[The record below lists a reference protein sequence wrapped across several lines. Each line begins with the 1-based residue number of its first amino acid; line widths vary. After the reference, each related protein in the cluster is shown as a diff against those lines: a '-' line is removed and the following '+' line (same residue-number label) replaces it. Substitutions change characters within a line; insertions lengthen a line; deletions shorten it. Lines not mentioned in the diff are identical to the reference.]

1 MLGLFKDINMQNNY
15 LLYPKAFIIEFA
27 AIVFLVIT
35 IPVWLPLV
43 LSLLAGGL
51 GIMIFVLIIGLIISS
66 VAKSNNL
73 INQSDFNLITDT
85 YYSIDL
91 II

>member
-1 MLGLFKDINMQNNY
+1 MQNNY

-66 VAKSNNL
+66 VAKSDVFLTEFYIILAN
-73 INQSDFNLITDT
+73 SE
-85 YYSIDL
+85 SIYL
-91 II
+91 

>member
-43 LSLLAGGL
+43 LSILAGSL

-66 VAKSNNL
+66 VAKSD
-73 INQSDFNLITDT
+73 IFFTEF
-85 YYSIDL
+85 Y
-91 II
+91 IILANSEIIYL

>member
-15 LLYPKAFIIEFA
+15 LLYPKSFIIEFA
-27 AIVFLVIT
+27 AIVFLIIT

-66 VAKSNNL
+66 VAKSDIFFTEFYIILAN
-73 INQSDFNLITDT
+73 SE
-85 YYSIDL
+85 SIYL
-91 II
+91 